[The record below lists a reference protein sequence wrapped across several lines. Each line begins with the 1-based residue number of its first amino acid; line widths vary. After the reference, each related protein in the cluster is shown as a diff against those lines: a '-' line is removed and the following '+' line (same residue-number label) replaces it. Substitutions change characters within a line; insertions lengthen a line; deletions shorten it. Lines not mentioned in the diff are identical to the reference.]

1 MTEDTK
7 RAVEIIRPICKEL
20 GLIVSAD
27 DTVLQIGDVKVGIYA
42 NSTYATLM
50 EALGILFVKKY
61 PEFRH
66 IYGFAMDEAKG
77 VVSWYWVKPK
87 TGEEE

>member
-7 RAVEIIRPICKEL
+7 RAIEIIRPICEEL
-20 GLIVSAD
+20 GLSVSAD

-50 EALGILFVKKY
+50 EAIGILFVKKY

-66 IYGFAMDEAKG
+66 IYGFVMDEVKG
-77 VVSWYWVKPK
+77 TVSWY
-87 TGEEE
+87 